1 MDMIDLGG
9 QLDLNE
15 NQQNGDNP
23 LHNSGFDMNQLEEI
37 SIPKED
43 GASYLNTDMDQI
55 DKGNNE
61 GENIIDNDR

>member
-1 MDMIDLGG
+1 
-9 QLDLNE
+9 
-15 NQQNGDNP
+15 
-23 LHNSGFDMNQLEEI
+23 MNQLEEI